1 MKTFAIVINQTRGYV
16 EVEVLAASVKE
27 DWAEVR
33 ALEGAPFQ
41 TNPSCKGGPVLLSDR
56 AIVRIRELIFPH
68 SEEVVPDYGDP
79 AAEDAEAEYRQ
90 SAERMDLQ
98 DLAEQTGHAD
108 GYRGG

>member
-1 MKTFAIVINQTRGYV
+1 MTQKTFAIVINQTRGYV
-16 EVEVLAASVKE
+16 EVEVLAASVKD

-41 TNPSCKGGPVLLSDR
+41 TNPSCKGGPRLLSDR

-68 SEEVVPDYGDP
+68 DEAVPDYGDP

-90 SAERMDLQ
+90 SAEYLDQREIDM
-98 DLAEQTGHAD
+98 ARYYGEA
-108 GYRGG
+108 